1 MKSKKNRNDF
11 VLILVLLAVILIG
24 FLVVRLQRQKHAFTV
39 DVSVNGTTVATYRL
53 DEEIDTWIDGYQ
65 GGQNHLVIQDGCARI
80 EEADCPD
87 KLCVKQGTVSESG
100 ESLIRNTG
108 NQYDVL
114 VLAQAS
120 MSVLIPCLADI
131 TKPILSSMDSGV
143 EAAAKALK
151 GL

>member
-11 VLILVLLAVILIG
+11 VLILVLLAVILIS
-24 FLVVRLQRQKHAFTV
+24 FLVVRLQRQKDAFTV

-100 ESLIRNTG
+100 ESLVCLPNRVVVAVFCLFYSTN
-108 NQYDVL
+108 
-114 VLAQAS
+114 
-120 MSVLIPCLADI
+120 LIDFKQLFLTQRC
-131 TKPILSSMDSGV
+131 PIQHFQII
-143 EAAAKALK
+143 
-151 GL
+151 

>member
-24 FLVVRLQRQKHAFTV
+24 FLVVRLQRQKDAFTV

-53 DEEIDTWIDGYQ
+53 DEEID
-65 GGQNHLVIQDGCARI
+65 ARI

-100 ESLIRNTG
+100 ESL
-108 NQYDVL
+108 V
-114 VLAQAS
+114 
-120 MSVLIPCLADI
+120 CLPNRVVVAV
-131 TKPILSSMDSGV
+131 K
-143 EAAAKALK
+143 
-151 GL
+151 

>member
-11 VLILVLLAVILIG
+11 VSILVLLAVILIG
-24 FLVVRLQRQKHAFTV
+24 FLVVRLQRQKDAFTV

-87 KLCVKQGTVSESG
+87 KLCVKQGTVSKSG
-100 ESLIRNTG
+100 ESL
-108 NQYDVL
+108 V
-114 VLAQAS
+114 
-120 MSVLIPCLADI
+120 CLPNRVVVAV
-131 TKPILSSMDSGV
+131 K
-143 EAAAKALK
+143 
-151 GL
+151 

>member
-24 FLVVRLQRQKHAFTV
+24 FLVVRLQRQKDAFTV
-39 DVSVNGTTVATYRL
+39 DVSVDGTTVATYRL

-87 KLCVKQGTVSESG
+87 KLCVKQGIVSKSG
-100 ESLIRNTG
+100 ESL
-108 NQYDVL
+108 V
-114 VLAQAS
+114 
-120 MSVLIPCLADI
+120 CLPNRVVVAV
-131 TKPILSSMDSGV
+131 K
-143 EAAAKALK
+143 
-151 GL
+151 

>member
-24 FLVVRLQRQKHAFTV
+24 FLVVRLQRQKDAFTV
-39 DVSVNGTTVATYRL
+39 DVSV

-87 KLCVKQGTVSESG
+87 KLCVKQGTVSKSG
-100 ESLIRNTG
+100 ESL
-108 NQYDVL
+108 V
-114 VLAQAS
+114 
-120 MSVLIPCLADI
+120 CLPNRVVVAV
-131 TKPILSSMDSGV
+131 K
-143 EAAAKALK
+143 
-151 GL
+151 

>member
-24 FLVVRLQRQKHAFTV
+24 FLVVRLQRQKDA
-39 DVSVNGTTVATYRL
+39 TTVATYRL

-100 ESLIRNTG
+100 ESL
-108 NQYDVL
+108 V
-114 VLAQAS
+114 
-120 MSVLIPCLADI
+120 CLPNRVVVAV
-131 TKPILSSMDSGV
+131 K
-143 EAAAKALK
+143 
-151 GL
+151 

>member
-24 FLVVRLQRQKHAFTV
+24 FLVVRLQRQKDAFTV

-87 KLCVKQGTVSESG
+87 KLCVKQGTVSEG
-100 ESLIRNTG
+100 VFCLFYFTNLIDFK
-108 NQYDVL
+108 QL
-114 VLAQAS
+114 FLAQR
-120 MSVLIPCLADI
+120 C
-131 TKPILSSMDSGV
+131 PIQHFQII
-143 EAAAKALK
+143 
-151 GL
+151 

>member
-1 MKSKKNRNDF
+1 MERRHLLMKSKKNRNDF

-87 KLCVKQGTVSESG
+87 KLCVKQGTVSKRG
-100 ESLIRNTG
+100 ESL
-108 NQYDVL
+108 V
-114 VLAQAS
+114 
-120 MSVLIPCLADI
+120 CLPNRVVVAV
-131 TKPILSSMDSGV
+131 K
-143 EAAAKALK
+143 
-151 GL
+151 